1 MWKKKDHICDCM
13 HVTEEVNDA
22 AGTEE
27 KAVDEA
33 EPHQKILYK
42 RYYGECNR
50 SGGERKREHALDFEN
65 KKKDSH
71 KKRHLDED
79 HLVVT
84 LKISSLE

>member
-27 KAVDEA
+27 KA
-33 EPHQKILYK
+33 HQKILYK
-42 RYYGECNR
+42 RYYGESNH

-84 LKISSLE
+84 LRISSFA